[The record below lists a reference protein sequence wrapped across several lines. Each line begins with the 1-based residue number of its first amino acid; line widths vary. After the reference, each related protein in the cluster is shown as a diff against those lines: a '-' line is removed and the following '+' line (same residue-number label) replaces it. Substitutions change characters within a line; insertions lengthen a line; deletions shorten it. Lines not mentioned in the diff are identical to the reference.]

1 MRIQNNCW
9 WLLQYTLAI
18 SSFIDYVP
26 HWSRLKISLL
36 QCHRLSHFVVSSM
49 PKDSSVDHLDFLIFL
64 SATSMSER
72 IKHNRDTMRLSYGA
86 GVVTNF
92 LGMVKLE
99 LNYCIPAWHQPHDKV
114 RFSIWLIYLEY
125 TLEFATFTIHF
136 ETESYKAPWPVRIY
150 HGMITHFHAYMYF
163 IHTWSLRSVAPT
175 F

>member
-1 MRIQNNCW
+1 
-9 WLLQYTLAI
+9 
-18 SSFIDYVP
+18 
-26 HWSRLKISLL
+26 
-36 QCHRLSHFVVSSM
+36 M

-136 ETESYKAPWPVRIY
+136 ETESYKAP
-150 HGMITHFHAYMYF
+150 
-163 IHTWSLRSVAPT
+163 
-175 F
+175 